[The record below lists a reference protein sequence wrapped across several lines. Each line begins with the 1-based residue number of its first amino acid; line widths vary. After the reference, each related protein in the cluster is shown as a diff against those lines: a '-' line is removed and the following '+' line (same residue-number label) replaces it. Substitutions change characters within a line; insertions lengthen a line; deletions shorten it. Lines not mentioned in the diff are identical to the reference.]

1 MPRKKN
7 TKQTMHKKPL
17 YICFVPCS
25 LDFAKEMAVSL
36 LTALQPHVNTWWN
49 QNNVL
54 TEELLFLWFW
64 LNIFYETKTPP
75 QKKKKTQKNQPKPKT
90 IREKKQI
97 ITKNNKTNRKKTHN
111 PHPPK
116 KHSWKSKWPKC
127 FSQPLHVHADGFS
140 LDYVYSK
147 VLKD

>member
-97 ITKNNKTNRKKTHN
+97 ITKNNKTNRKKT
-111 PHPPK
+111 PPPK
-116 KHSWKSKWPKC
+116 KSTRENQNGQSASANHYMYT
-127 FSQPLHVHADGFS
+127 QMGFH
-140 LDYVYSK
+140 
-147 VLKD
+147 